1 MRQSKK
7 NGSKQRRKTARNP
20 IKNRK
25 TSKKNIDPNQKLNIT
40 RIFLEMLT
48 TVKLYHWKT
57 RSYAQHK
64 ATDELYEK
72 LNESIDSFVE
82 ILLGKDQSRLNMI
95 EKRMPKMIDTSTMVD
110 FRARIYEY
118 REFLMDMNSYFD
130 SRRDSDLLN
139 IRDEILGHIN
149 QFLYLM
155 SFDK

>member
-7 NGSKQRRKTARNP
+7 NGSKQRRKTARKQ
-20 IKNRK
+20 IKNNK
-25 TSKKNIDPNQKLNIT
+25 GNKKSISQNQKLNIT

-95 EKRMPKMIDTSTMVD
+95 EKRMPKMIDTSSMVD
-110 FRARIYEY
+110 FKARIYEY
-118 REFLMDMNSYFD
+118 REFLMDMNTYFD

-139 IRDEILGHIN
+139 VRDEILGHIN
-149 QFLYLM
+149 QFLYLL
-155 SFDK
+155 SFDR

>member
-7 NGSKQRRKTARNP
+7 NGSKQRRKTARKP
-20 IKNRK
+20 IKNNK
-25 TSKKNIDPNQKLNIT
+25 GSKKPISQNQKLNIT

-82 ILLGKDQSRLNMI
+82 ILLGKDQSRLNMV
-95 EKRMPKMIDTSTMVD
+95 EKRMPKMIDTSAMVD

-118 REFLMDMNSYFD
+118 REFLMDMNTYFD

-149 QFLYLM
+149 QFLYLL